1 MLYWILGIVA
11 FLLLSG
17 LVVML
22 VMTLPIAKKVYNQ
35 TLVRTSPDKWGHS
48 CSAPEHPEQI
58 AMWNE
63 GCRWA
68 EQYKEH
74 IRELH
79 VENDGLKLYGQYFD
93 FGSDRCV
100 IILPGRCECH
110 KYSYYFAEPYRA
122 IGFNVL
128 VIDSRC
134 HGASDGKYCTIGVKE
149 SEDLRVW
156 IELLTKKLNIRSVW
170 LHSICVGSST
180 GLLLMEKEDCPKE
193 VAGIVMEGCFTT
205 FRETFKQHMIADRRP
220 LFPVLDLVMLQIRRH
235 TGTNVL
241 KSSPQRCLEKIKKP
255 VLFLNGRE
263 DRFSLPV
270 KSQKLFD
277 LCASGKKKLVWFEK
291 GSHSHLRLN
300 NVEQYDKSIAEFIE
314 NVQ

>member
-1 MLYWILGIVA
+1 MLYWVLGIAA
-11 FLLLSG
+11 FILLGG

-22 VMTLPIAKKVYNQ
+22 IMTVPIAKRVYHQ
-35 TLVRTSPDKWGHS
+35 TLVRTSPDKWGHC

-68 EQYKEH
+68 EKYQDH
-74 IRELH
+74 ITELH
-79 VENDGLKLYGQYFD
+79 IENDGLKLYGQYFD

-100 IILPGRCECH
+100 IVLPGRCECH

-134 HGASDGKYCTIGVKE
+134 HGASDGTYCTIGVKE

-156 IELLTKKLNIRSVW
+156 IELLTKKLNLRCIW

-180 GLLLMEKEDCPKE
+180 GLLLMAREDCPKE

-205 FRETFKQHMIADRRP
+205 FRETFKQHMIVDRRP
-220 LFPVLDLVMLQIRRH
+220 LFPVLDLVMLQIRQH

-241 KSSPQRCLEKIKKP
+241 KSSPLRCLKKIKKP
-255 VLFLNGRE
+255 VLFLNGKE
-263 DRFSLPV
+263 DRFSLPH
-270 KSQKLFD
+270 KSQKLFS
-277 LCASGKKKLVWFEK
+277 LCASEKKRLVWFEK

-300 NVEQYDKSIAEFIE
+300 NVAQYDSSIAEFIE
-314 NVQ
+314 DVS

>member
-1 MLYWILGIVA
+1 MLYWIIAVVA
-11 FLLLSG
+11 FLVISG
-17 LVVML
+17 TAVML
-22 VMTLPIAKKVYNQ
+22 AKTLPISKRVYHQ
-35 TLVRTSPDKWGHS
+35 TLVRTEPEKWGHN

-68 EQYKEH
+68 EQHKSH

-79 VENDGLKLYGQYFD
+79 TENDGLKLYGQYFD
-93 FGSDRCV
+93 FGSEQCV

-122 IGFNVL
+122 LGFNVL

-156 IELLTKKLNIRSVW
+156 VKLLTDKLNIRSVW

-180 GLLLMEKEDCPKE
+180 GLLLMAKKDCPKE
-193 VAGIVMEGCFTT
+193 IGGIVMEGCFTT
-205 FRETFKQHMIADRRP
+205 FRETFKQHMIFDRRP
-220 LFPVLDLVMLQIRRH
+220 LFPVLDLVMWQIHRH

-241 KSSPQRCLEKIKKP
+241 RHSPLRCLRKIEKP
-255 VLFLNGRE
+255 VLFLNGKE
-263 DRFSLPV
+263 DVFSLPK
-270 KSQKLFD
+270 KSQWLFEQS
-277 LCASGKKKLVWFEK
+277 ASKKKQLVWFEH

-300 NVEQYDKSIAEFIE
+300 NVKQYDNSIAEFIK
-314 NVQ
+314 NV

>member
-1 MLYWILGIVA
+1 MLYWIIGTVA
-11 FLLLSG
+11 FLLVSG
-17 LVVML
+17 VVVML
-22 VMTLPIAKKVYNQ
+22 IKTVPISKRVYRQ
-35 TLVRTSPDKWGHS
+35 TLVRTEPEKWGHS

-68 EQYKEH
+68 EQYKDH
-74 IRELH
+74 IKELH
-79 VENDGLKLYGQYFD
+79 TENDGLNLYGQYFD
-93 FGSDRCV
+93 FGSDKCA

-122 IGFNVL
+122 AGLNVL
-128 VIDSRC
+128 VIDTRC

-156 IELLTKKLNIRSVW
+156 VKLLVKEFNIRSVW

-180 GLLLMEKEDCPKE
+180 GLLLMTKEDCPKE
-193 VAGIVMEGCFTT
+193 VSGIVMEGCFTN
-205 FRETFKQHMIADRRP
+205 FRETFKQHMIADKRP
-220 LFPVLDLVMLQIRRH
+220 LFPVLDLVMFQIYRH

-241 KSSPQRCLEKIKKP
+241 KSSPQRCLKKIKQP
-255 VLFLNGRE
+255 ILMLNGKE
-263 DRFSLPV
+263 DRFSLPQ
-270 KSQKLFD
+270 KSQWLFD
-277 LCASGKKKLVWFEK
+277 LSVSERKHLVWFEK

-300 NVEQYDKSIAEFIE
+300 NVAQYDNSIAEFIK
-314 NVQ
+314 NV

>member
-1 MLYWILGIVA
+1 MIYWIIGAVA
-11 FLLLSG
+11 FLLISG

-22 VMTLPIAKKVYNQ
+22 IKTVPISKRVYRQ
-35 TLVRTSPDKWGHS
+35 TLVRTEPEKWGHS

-68 EQYKEH
+68 EEYKDH
-74 IRELH
+74 IKELH
-79 VENDGLKLYGQYFD
+79 CENDGLKLYGQYFD
-93 FGSDRCV
+93 FGSDRCAV
-100 IILPGRCECH
+100 ILPGRCECH

-122 IGFNVL
+122 SGMNVL

-149 SEDLRVW
+149 SQDLRVW
-156 IELLTKKLNIRSVW
+156 IDILTKELHNRTIW

-180 GLLLMEKEDCPKE
+180 GLLLLAKKDCPKE
-193 VAGIVMEGCFTT
+193 IAGIVMEGCFTT
-205 FRETFKQHMIADRRP
+205 FRETFKQHMIYDHRP
-220 LFPVLDLVMLQIRRH
+220 LFPVLDLVMFQIYRH

-241 KSSPQRCLEKIKKP
+241 KDSPLRCLKKIQKP
-255 VLFLNGRE
+255 VLMLNGKE
-263 DRFSLPV
+263 DVFSLPA
-270 KSQKLFD
+270 KSQMLFD
-277 LCASGKKKLVWFEK
+277 SIASKEKKIVWFEH

-300 NVEQYDKSIAEFIE
+300 NVEQYDNCIAEFI
-314 NVQ
+314 NK